1 MTKEEYKKM
10 IVGQMQL
17 NGNYSEAYDLI
28 IERLADLQAM
38 AHDAH
43 EQIKNFPDVFVSHT
57 NKDGK
62 TRMIIN
68 PVWST
73 FFNLQRCIGEFLHEL
88 GLGLH

>member
-10 IVGQMQL
+10 IVEHMKQ

-28 IERLADLQAM
+28 IEQLADLQVIAY
-38 AHDAH
+38 DAH
-43 EQIKNFPDVFVSHT
+43 EQLKKYPDVFTSHT

-62 TRMIIN
+62 TIMIIN

-73 FFNLQRCIGEFLHEL
+73 FINLQRCIGEFLHEL